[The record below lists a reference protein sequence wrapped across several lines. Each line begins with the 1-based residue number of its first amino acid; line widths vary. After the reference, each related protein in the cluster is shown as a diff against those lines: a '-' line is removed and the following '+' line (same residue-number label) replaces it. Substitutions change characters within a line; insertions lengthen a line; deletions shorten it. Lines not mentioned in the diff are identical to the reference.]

1 MSFLQP
7 FLLLGLPLIA
17 IPVIIHL
24 LNKRRHRT
32 MPWAAMMFLQKAT
45 RQSRG
50 RKKIRHILILACRVL
65 AIATLLFA
73 ASRPL
78 AGSFLGWAFQGSP
91 ETILVLLDRSASMEL
106 STEGLS
112 GGSKRDQALRQLGE
126 AASNFGRS
134 RLTVIDSASLAP
146 QIVEDPASLAD
157 LPSVQATDTEADIPA
172 MLDRALD
179 FVASNQSGRT
189 DIWLVSDLQTNDW
202 RPGDNRWQAIRER
215 FRSLP
220 QDVRLRIMA
229 FDDSPTDNLRLSL
242 SDVSRQKRLDADELL
257 LTLQLERDSTSLTD
271 VPLAVVIEG
280 ARTVEPVSLSGQSLR
295 FQRRIPLGGEEG
307 GGWGWIE
314 IPNDANPRDN
324 TAFFVYSAPQTAR
337 SALVASSDRAGA
349 ILALAAAPAPEELNQ
364 AAESIAADRLATLD
378 WPSIALLLWQA
389 PLPNG
394 ANAEMVLEFLAS
406 GGRVLF
412 LPPEQPS
419 GPGEVFLDMN
429 YGAPE
434 TAPGEGGVFSIS
446 TWRQDEGPLADTD
459 DGNPL
464 PLGRVAVQQRQPLLG
479 EAPAFAQF
487 SDGKPFLVRRDHGA
501 GAAWFCATLP
511 LADWS
516 DIGDGLVLV
525 PMVQR
530 ILAEGAQRLGNAKRL
545 VCGEPLPPGLEEQ
558 PWTRLDGAS
567 ANAPSSQRYVAGV
580 YQAGETLFSL
590 NRPEQENRNQV
601 TSREELQSLLEGAR
615 FTYFEAAANSRD
627 RSLASEIWRLFLY
640 AMLFFLLGE
649 ALLCLPSP
657 AQLSASRAPAAA

>member
-50 RKKIRHILILACRVL
+50 RKKLRHFLILACRVL

-106 STEGLS
+106 STAGLPA
-112 GGSKRDQALRQLGE
+112 GSKRSQALHQLGE
-126 AASNFGRS
+126 AASRFGRS
-134 RLTVIDSASLAP
+134 RLTVIDSASLSP
-146 QIVEDPASLAD
+146 QYVEDAASLPD
-157 LPSVQATDTEADIPA
+157 LPSVQATDTQADIPA

-179 FVASNQSGRT
+179 FVAANQSGRT

-202 RPGDNRWQAIRER
+202 RPGDNRWRAIRER

-229 FDDSPTDNLRLSL
+229 FDASPTDNQRLSL
-242 SDVSRQKRLDADELL
+242 SDVSRRQRPDADELL
-257 LTLQLERDSTSLTD
+257 LTLQLERDGTALAD

-280 ARTVEPVSLSGQSLR
+280 ARTVEPVNLTGQSLR
-295 FQRRIPLGGEEG
+295 FQRRVPLGGEHA
-307 GGWGWIE
+307 GGWGWVE

-337 SALVASSDRAGA
+337 SVLIANSGRAGA

-364 AAESIAADRLATLD
+364 TAEAIAAHQLGTLD
-378 WPSIALLLWQA
+378 WPSIALVVWQA
-389 PLPNG
+389 PLPTG
-394 ANAEMVLEFLAS
+394 ADAEALLAFLES
-406 GGRVLF
+406 GGRALF
-412 LPPEQPS
+412 LPTGQPS
-419 GPGEVFLDMN
+419 GPAEVFLDLS
-429 YGAPE
+429 YGE
-434 TAPGEGGVFSIS
+434 LESAPGEDGTFAIS
-446 TWRQDEGPLADTD
+446 TWRQDDGPLADTQ

-464 PLGRVAVQQRQPLLG
+464 PLGRLAARQRQPVLG
-479 EAPAFAQF
+479 DAAVFAQF
-487 SDGKPFLVRRDHGA
+487 SDGKPFLVRRDYGA
-501 GAAWFCATLP
+501 GAAWFGATLP
-511 LADWS
+511 LAEWS
-516 DIGDGLVLV
+516 DLGDGPVLV

-530 ILAEGAQRLGNAKRL
+530 ILGEGSQRLGNARRL
-545 VCGEPLPPGLEEQ
+545 ICGEPLPPNLQEQ

-567 ANAPSSQRYVAGV
+567 EDAPSGQRYTAGV

-590 NRPEQENRNQV
+590 NRPEQENRNQI
-601 TSREELQSLLEGAR
+601 TSREELESLLEGAR
-615 FTYFEAAANSRD
+615 FTYFEAAVNGRD